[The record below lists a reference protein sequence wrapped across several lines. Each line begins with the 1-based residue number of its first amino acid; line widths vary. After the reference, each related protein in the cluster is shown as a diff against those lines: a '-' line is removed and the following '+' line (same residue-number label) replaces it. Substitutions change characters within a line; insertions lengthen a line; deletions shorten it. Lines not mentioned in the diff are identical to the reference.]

1 MRRPSPATIARW
13 RSNQPMS
20 MPGRTRACRSWLS
33 IAGPTRSPASDA
45 LWRCNRDTRWRTS
58 TSGSPFCRPIA
69 RLPPPASTALWRCSP
84 STPTRGSCAAW
95 PSCRCSTTTKRRST
109 AAGPPTASG
118 STAFSL
124 TLTPWTSAAS
134 RLFHSMRCPSTWP
147 TRGGMIVT
155 CRAASGRSRA
165 PWSGARTR
173 HRSGWPRP
181 PLPASPCG
189 SASSAGSSSI
199 TRSGRYRSGVGS
211 LSSTAACSGCSA
223 TTRPGG
229 STARPTSRA
238 RSASASFRVRWAAS
252 RPGGRRSSPI
262 ARTCCYTPRSAWTRW
277 ARNLRHSAL
286 PRCNAPPGV
295 IRAPAAIR
303 RSTIS

>member
-1 MRRPSPATIARW
+1 
-13 RSNQPMS
+13 

-33 IAGPTRSPASDA
+33 IAGPMRSPASDA
-45 LWRCNRDTRWRTS
+45 LWRCNRTRAGELQPRDRPS
-58 TSGSPFCRPIA
+58 ADRSRDCR
-69 RLPPPASTALWRCSP
+69 RLPRPHFGVAAQVHRREVRAL
-84 STPTRGSCAAW
+84 RGRAADAL
-95 PSCRCSTTTKRRST
+95 RTTKRRST

-189 SASSAGSSSI
+189 WASSAGSSPI
-199 TRSGRYRSGVGS
+199 TRSCFGRS
-211 LSSTAACSGCSA
+211 
-223 TTRPGG
+223 
-229 STARPTSRA
+229 ARPPPVPA
-238 RSASASFRVRWAAS
+238 VLL
-252 RPGGRRSSPI
+252 PHGLEGRR
-262 ARTCCYTPRSAWTRW
+262 RD
-277 ARNLRHSAL
+277 
-286 PRCNAPPGV
+286 
-295 IRAPAAIR
+295 
-303 RSTIS
+303 